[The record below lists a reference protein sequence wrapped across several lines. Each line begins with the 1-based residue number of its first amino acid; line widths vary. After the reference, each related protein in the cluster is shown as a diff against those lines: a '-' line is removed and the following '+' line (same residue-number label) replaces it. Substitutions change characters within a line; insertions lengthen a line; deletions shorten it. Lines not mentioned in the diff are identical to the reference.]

1 MQCGGLTLLIFNE
14 MTSILKPYSTL
25 RYPPSL
31 IVDRPPALAFV
42 IPTQFM
48 QKAPRIAILALL
60 ALMQLFAPLVH
71 AHVGGTD
78 FNGTIHVPG
87 LEFLVK
93 ARTHSAQA
101 FSEKGCFDFIIGLAN
116 GFRDLRDGTKNLPD
130 TDFNSPAIHLLSA
143 ILPKASGSRPLLSHL
158 NFPSPFWPA
167 FSPRAPPLFG

>member
-1 MQCGGLTLLIFNE
+1 MQCRELTLLILNE
-14 MTSILKPYSTL
+14 MTSILKLYGTL
-25 RYPPSL
+25 RYPTSL

-48 QKAPRIAILALL
+48 QQAPRIAILALL

-71 AHVGGTD
+71 AHVGGTN